1 MDEGYRLEREI
12 KALKR
17 ELATKQPRLF
27 QVRKDHVASTLM
39 HNDVLLG
46 TEGPTYLS
54 DLFSLRTDLVLF
66 HVMADCEF
74 CDAGLTSIE
83 HLA

>member
-12 KALKR
+12 KALER

-27 QVRKDHVASTLM
+27 EVRKDHVASTLM
-39 HNDVLLG
+39 HSDVLLG
-46 TEGPTYLS
+46 TEGPAYLS

-66 HVMADCEF
+66 HVK
-74 CDAGLTSIE
+74 
-83 HLA
+83 